1 MTERDMVS
9 AAQDQRPLLVCL
21 HWLGGSGRTWD
32 LVAARLEPEIRLL
45 GIDLPGFGDAAHL
58 SGASVAAMAD
68 HVAQVVRS
76 AGAGRWMLAG
86 HSMGAKVALA
96 VARQAEDGAP
106 GLGGLSHLVLLA
118 GSPPAPEPMDEA
130 RRQEMLGW
138 FAGSPETSRAEAQQ
152 LIDGSVGAPLDPAGK
167 ARVSEDMLRLNREAW
182 VAWLERGSREDWID
196 RIGVLATP
204 ALVIAGEKDGDLGPA
219 GQKRLMTR
227 HLARLDFVV
236 LPGVGHLAPVER
248 PDEVARLIAAHVREG
263 TRSTIPRSYRS
274 FIESDRVSARAR
286 ELLLDRGEPDDP
298 ERRPKA
304 LSPAQMNVLRA
315 LVDRI
320 LPQPEP
326 RIDIAARMDE
336 GLGSEPGDGW
346 RFADLP
352 SDQESYRWGIDTLQD
367 QAAVAFGRP
376 FAALD
381 PAEIDKLLAAL
392 PKGQASTAPPP
403 GPGRLGPHGMALW
416 FEDLRANTVRVYMS
430 HPLAMA
436 RCGYSGIGYGG
447 DGERLQ
453 GFEQVGLGEVEAWE
467 PQPLEASQSSLGA
480 SRSLPEASQ

>member
-1 MTERDMVS
+1 MAERDGGSS
-9 AAQDQRPLLVCL
+9 ARDQRPLLVCL
-21 HWLGGSGRTWD
+21 HWLGGSGRSWD
-32 LVAARLEPEIRLL
+32 DVAKRLQPEMRVL

-58 SGASVAAMAD
+58 PAASVTAMAD
-68 HVAQVVRS
+68 HVAQVVRT

-106 GLGGLSHLVLLA
+106 GLTGLSHLVLLA
-118 GSPPAPEPMDEA
+118 GSPPAPEPMDEG
-130 RRQEMLGW
+130 RRKDMLGW
-138 FAGSPETSRAEAQQ
+138 FAGSSETSRAEAQK
-152 LIDGSVGAPLDPAGK
+152 LIDGSVGAPLDRSGN
-167 ARVSEDMLRLNREAW
+167 ARVTEDMLRLNREAW

-196 RIGVLATP
+196 RIGILATP
-204 ALVIAGEKDGDLGPA
+204 ALVVAGEKDGDLGPD

-227 HLARLDFVV
+227 HFAHPEFVV
-236 LPGVGHLAPVER
+236 LSGVGHLAPIER
-248 PDEVARLIAAHVREG
+248 PDEVARLIAAHVRNG
-263 TRSTIPRSYRS
+263 TRSTIPQSYRS
-274 FIESDRVSARAR
+274 FIDSDRVSARAR
-286 ELLLDRGEPDDP
+286 ELLLERGIPDDP
-298 ERRPKA
+298 GRRPKA
-304 LSPAQMNVLRA
+304 MSPAQMTVLRA

-326 RIDIAARMDE
+326 RIDIAARIDE

-352 SDQESYRWGIDTLQD
+352 SDQESYRWGIDTLED
-367 QAAVAFGRP
+367 QARAAFGHP
-376 FAALD
+376 FEALD
-381 PAEIDKLLAAL
+381 PAEQDRLLATL
-392 PKGQASTAPPP
+392 PKGQGATAAPP
-403 GPGRLGPHGMALW
+403 GPGRLGPNGMALW

-453 GFEQVGLGEVEAWE
+453 GFDQVGLGDVEAWE
-467 PQPLEASQSSLGA
+467 PQPLDAGQRLPEA

>member
-1 MTERDMVS
+1 MAEQDLTSSARDH
-9 AAQDQRPLLVCL
+9 RPLLVCL
-21 HWLGGSGRTWD
+21 HWLGGSRRTWD
-32 LVAARLEPEIRLL
+32 LVARRLEPEIRVL
-45 GIDLPGFGDAAHL
+45 GVDLPGFGDAAHL

-68 HVAQVVRS
+68 HVAQVVGS
-76 AGAGRWMLAG
+76 AGAERWMLAG

-106 GLGGLSHLVLLA
+106 GLAGLSHLVLLA
-118 GSPPAPEPMDEA
+118 GSPPAPEPMEES

-138 FAGSPETSRAEAQQ
+138 FAGSPEASRAEAQK
-152 LIDGSVGAPLDPAGK
+152 LIDGSVGTPLDDAGN
-167 ARVSEDMLRLNREAW
+167 AHVAEDMLRLNRDAW

-196 RIGVLATP
+196 RIGILATP
-204 ALVIAGEKDGDLGPA
+204 ALVVAGEKDGDLGPD

-227 HLARLDFVV
+227 HLADLDFVV
-236 LPGVGHLAPVER
+236 LSGVGHLAPVER
-248 PDEVARLIAAHVREG
+248 PDEVARLIAAHVRD
-263 TRSTIPRSYRS
+263 RSSNTIPRSYRT

-286 ELLLDRGEPDDP
+286 ELLLDRGKADDP
-298 ERRPKA
+298 EYRPRA
-304 LSPAQMNVLRA
+304 VSPAQMTVLRA
-315 LVDRI
+315 IVDRV

-336 GLGSEPGDGW
+336 GLSGEPGDGW

-352 SDQESYRWGIDTLQD
+352 SDQGSYRWGIDTLQD
-367 QAAVAFGRP
+367 QAEAAFGRP

-381 PAEIDKLLAAL
+381 PAEQDKLLAGL
-392 PKGQASTAPPP
+392 PEGQGATAPAP
-403 GPGRLGPHGMALW
+403 GPGRLSPHGMALW

-453 GFEQVGLGEVEAWE
+453 GFEHVGLNEVEAWE
-467 PQPLEASQSSLGA
+467 PQPLDA
-480 SRSLPEASQ
+480 SRSLPEAARSLPEASQ